1 MRRMKPLAHTCLY
14 LILTGSV
21 GCGGTETTS
30 IAGSNEVFGK
40 VDPSNRGVAG
50 EDDRWASIALDETQR
65 REVRTIL
72 GDMVEGPVQP
82 LRPATYGIRFE
93 DGPRAMINAAPR
105 VEMAVLRGGLL
116 PGEVRATFLD
126 RRGRRATATI
136 ALRSPGPMAS
146 VAYDVPGVD
155 SAADR
160 AELTIDVQQAIEISP
175 TDCDRDGAEAILR
188 REIEDAGGVVQGVES
203 IPDRYHYTVLMIDE
217 QEVDIVI
224 RREPPPKI
232 VSWTVTAGIF
242 GDDDRG
248 KDLGR
253 ELDRALRAWG
263 RIPEPE

>member
-1 MRRMKPLAHTCLY
+1 MRWMRSLLYTCLW
-14 LILTGSV
+14 LVLTGSV
-21 GCGGTETTS
+21 GCGGSETAS

-40 VDPSNRGVAG
+40 IDPSNRGVAG
-50 EDDRWASIALDETQR
+50 EDDRWASITLDPTQQG
-65 REVRTIL
+65 EVRTIL
-72 GDMVEGPVQP
+72 ADMVQGPVEP
-82 LRPATYGIRFE
+82 LRPATYGIRFR
-93 DGPRAMINAAPR
+93 DVPRAMITAAPR

-116 PGEVRATFLD
+116 PGEVQVRFLD
-126 RRGRRATATI
+126 RRGRPATATI
-136 ALRSPGPMAS
+136 ALRPAGPMAS
-146 VAYDVPGVD
+146 VAYDVPGGD
-155 SAADR
+155 SANDR
-160 AELTIDVQQAIEISP
+160 AELTIDVQRAIEISS

-188 REIEDAGGVVQGVES
+188 REVKAAGGVVQGVES

-217 QEVDIVI
+217 QEIEIII

-248 KDLGR
+248 NDLGR